1 MVDAPSTSPPLAAEE
16 EEEEQGSDC
25 AAAADSD
32 DEEMQIFV
40 NGLQNKLCLQVLSS
54 DSVSTIEALVQNK
67 EMVSRSNFYLQF
79 GKNKLEDGSRTIAGL
94 GIPNEA
100 TLEMVLM
107 SDVEYDDAH
116 D

>member
-1 MVDAPSTSPPLAAEE
+1 M
-16 EEEEQGSDC
+16 
-25 AAAADSD
+25 
-32 DEEMQIFV
+32 
-40 NGLQNKLCLQVLSS
+40 SS
-54 DSVSTIEALVQNK
+54 DSAITIEALVQNK

-107 SDVEYDDAH
+107 SDVEYDDVH
-116 D
+116 N